1 MLTLRRQSRGML
13 LAVLL
18 SSFAPSAADAADV
31 RLGYIDSA
39 RIFLEYKDAQEAQ
52 QRFERQVQGW
62 RDEATEKEKAVQQ
75 LRQEVRDQ
83 GPILSALKR
92 QEKEQALQRA
102 ISEYEGFLQ
111 DIWGPQGRAAQENE
125 RATSD
130 VIQQIRVEVEKLAS
144 ERGLELVFDTASG
157 FLIYADR
164 KFDLTP
170 DIIAALNARSTA
182 EGR

>member
-1 MLTLRRQSRGML
+1 MLTQRWSSRAAL
-13 LAVLL
+13 LAVLISAL
-18 SSFAPSAADAADV
+18 APQARAADV

-52 QRFERQVQGW
+52 SRFERQVQGW
-62 RDEATEKEKAVQQ
+62 RDEATEKEKVVQQ

-92 QEKEQALQRA
+92 QEREQALQRA

-125 RATSD
+125 RATGE

-170 DIIAALNARSTA
+170 DVIAALNARSTA

>member
-1 MLTLRRQSRGML
+1 M
-13 LAVLL
+13 VL
-18 SSFAPSAADAADV
+18 SSLAPVAHAADV

-39 RIFLEYKDAQEAQ
+39 RIFLEFKDAQEAQ

-62 RDEATEKEKAVQQ
+62 RDEATEKEKVVQQ

-83 GPILSALKR
+83 GPILSSLKR
-92 QEKEQALQRA
+92 QEREQALQRA
-102 ISEYEGFLQ
+102 ISEYESFLQ

-125 RATSD
+125 RATAD
-130 VIQQIRVEVEKLAS
+130 VIQLIRVEVEKLAS

-170 DIIAALNARSTA
+170 DVITALNARSAA

>member
-1 MLTLRRQSRGML
+1 MPPFRRILRGSACALAL
-13 LAVLL
+13 L
-18 SSFAPSAADAADV
+18 FAASPARAADV
-31 RLGYIDSA
+31 QFGYIDSA

-62 RDEATEKEKAVQQ
+62 RDEAAEKERAVQQ

-83 GPILSALKR
+83 APILSSLKR

-102 ISEYEGFLQ
+102 ISEYESFLQ

-125 RATSD
+125 RATAE
-130 VIQQIRVEVEKLAS
+130 VVQQIRAEVEKLAS
-144 ERGLELVFDTASG
+144 ERGLDLVFDTASG

-170 DIIAALNARSTA
+170 DVIAALNERSTSQ
-182 EGR
+182 GR

>member
-1 MLTLRRQSRGML
+1 MERLRRLLRGSALAIALL
-13 LAVLL
+13 LAA
-18 SSFAPSAADAADV
+18 STV
-31 RLGYIDSA
+31 RAEDLRFGYIDSA

-62 RDEATEKEKAVQQ
+62 RDEAAEKEKGVQQ

-102 ISEYEGFLQ
+102 ISEYESFLQ

-130 VIQQIRVEVEKLAS
+130 VIQQIRVEVEKIAS

-170 DIIAALNARSTA
+170 EIIVALNERATST
-182 EGR
+182 GR

>member
-1 MLTLRRQSRGML
+1 MEPLRRVLRVSALAIAL
-13 LAVLL
+13 LVVA
-18 SSFAPSAADAADV
+18 ASAGAEDL
-31 RLGYIDSA
+31 RFGYIDSA

-62 RDEATEKEKAVQQ
+62 RDEAAEKEKSVQQ

-102 ISEYEGFLQ
+102 ISEYESFLQ

-130 VIQQIRVEVEKLAS
+130 VIQQIRVEVEKIAS

-170 DIIAALNARSTA
+170 EIIVALNERANAT
-182 EGR
+182 GR

>member
-1 MLTLRRQSRGML
+1 MHPLRRHFKGLALAIAL
-13 LAVLL
+13 LV
-18 SSFAPSAADAADV
+18 SAPLAQAAD
-31 RLGYIDSA
+31 LPFGYIDSA

-62 RDEATEKEKAVQQ
+62 RDEATEKEKSVQQ

-83 GPILSALKR
+83 APILSALKR

-102 ISEYEGFLQ
+102 IGEYETFLQ
-111 DIWGPQGRAAQENE
+111 DIWGPQGRASQENE
-125 RATSD
+125 RATGE

-144 ERGLELVFDTASG
+144 ERGIELVFDTASG

-170 DIIAALNARSTA
+170 DIIAALNARSTTPA
-182 EGR
+182 R